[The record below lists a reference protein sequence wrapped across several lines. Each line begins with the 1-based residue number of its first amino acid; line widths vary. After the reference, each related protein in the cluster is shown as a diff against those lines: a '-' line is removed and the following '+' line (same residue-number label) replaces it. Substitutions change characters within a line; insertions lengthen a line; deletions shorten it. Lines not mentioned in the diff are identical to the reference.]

1 MPKNLSQDVVS
12 TIKKHS
18 ITCSDTNIILKN
30 QILYFEE
37 NTSQDSP
44 TKTFAK
50 QIKACLVGAPKRCDT
65 YVSNNWGLDKGEN

>member
-1 MPKNLSQDVVS
+1 MPKNLSQDFVS
-12 TIKKHS
+12 TIKKHY

-37 NTSQDSP
+37 STSQDSP

-50 QIKACLVGAPKRCDT
+50 QIKAFGRSAQAVRHLCKQQLGT
-65 YVSNNWGLDKGEN
+65 G